1 MTTVSD
7 LATPQPS
14 HATGRTLRESV
25 EAFVTGWGKHTAIP
39 VEVWAMPKRVVPD
52 EAAGLAFAV
61 LIDGLSAVEQATYVS
76 VALTAGDT
84 LRLTVCDDGWGLGSR
99 EVLDRG
105 ELRARAA
112 ALGGRYDIASSV
124 GDGTTITL
132 ELPL

>member
-1 MTTVSD
+1 MTAVSE
-7 LATPQPS
+7 LVRKPS
-14 HATGRTLRESV
+14 HVTGRTLRESV
-25 EAFVTGWGKHTAIP
+25 EAFVAGWSKHTAIP
-39 VEVWAMPKRVVPD
+39 VEVWALPKRVVPD
-52 EAAGLAFAV
+52 EVAGLAFSV
-61 LIDGLSAVEQATYVS
+61 LVDALSAVERATYVS

-84 LRLTVCDDGWGLGSR
+84 LRLTVCEDGLGLGSR

-112 ALGGRYDIASSV
+112 AWGGRYDLASST